1 LSKFGLW
8 KLRFVWLAVADIE
21 WVKSMDYGTKFDMF
35 VFFSISDVL
44 SLHKTKGDITDLA
57 VSSNNVLVAS
67 ASNDFVIRVVSS
79 IF

>member
-1 LSKFGLW
+1 
-8 KLRFVWLAVADIE
+8 
-21 WVKSMDYGTKFDMF
+21 MDYGTKFDMF